1 MGSRSKGLLK
11 HYGLLLGIFVGF
23 GAFLWIFFQLYVLSK
38 TESEPNSPLR
48 LARYLDIAFGLLGF
62 TSSLALI
69 YGSVVESK
77 TWLSVWTFGSNC
89 VILGNWSWFFY
100 RKYGEESPESLEKA
114 RLAGLVLT
122 FLYIG
127 ASAPVLFYYKALQS
141 RSPTEDTSHSVTKRK
156 KNALYCPCNHSR
168 DSDEVPVVPVENN
181 LYTPV

>member
-1 MGSRSKGLLK
+1 MSIKMKGLLK
-11 HYGLLLGIFVGF
+11 HYGLVLGILVGF

-38 TESEPNSPLR
+38 TESDSNSPLR

-77 TWLSVWTFGSNC
+77 TWLSVWTFGSLC

-100 RKYGEESPESLEKA
+100 RKYGDESPESLNKA

-127 ASAPVLFYYKALQS
+127 ASAPVLIYYKALQS
-141 RSPTEDTSHSVTKRK
+141 GIRESSSVYKRK
-156 KNALYCPCNHSR
+156 RNPMYCPCNHNR
-168 DSDEVPVVPVENN
+168 KSDELPVVPVENN
-181 LYTPV
+181 LYAPV